1 MVQDYHFTVNVN
13 YRIPKDSKKR
23 KKWLDTMELSNR
35 DIPEIAYICSLHFK
49 ESDLDRTSLSSIR
62 IRPGAVPFV
71 YTDKIKQ
78 YQGYLNVNNDE
89 PPVKQEK
96 LIKTDLLGE
105 IENSMEI
112 EEICEHKEKCLLKV
126 ENPIEI
132 QEICENAEN
141 ISQQGFSTPPR
152 SINQETVVSPYLSEN
167 TPRKQMLRNALMHM
181 KKEFRKKLQ
190 IVQQKQQRTMKY
202 VAKMK
207 DILTSLRNKNLL
219 NAEQLDVLKDLDLL
233 FSSNNKGT
241 KKWTTK

>member
-1 MVQDYHFTVNVN
+1 MPDCYAKYCKSRRTEKRKNKIQLEWERKNGTRLSFH
-13 YRIPKDSKKR
+13 RIPKDSKKR

-141 ISQQGFSTPPR
+141 R
-152 SINQETVVSPYLSEN
+152 
-167 TPRKQMLRNALMHM
+167 
-181 KKEFRKKLQ
+181 
-190 IVQQKQQRTMKY
+190 
-202 VAKMK
+202 
-207 DILTSLRNKNLL
+207 
-219 NAEQLDVLKDLDLL
+219 
-233 FSSNNKGT
+233 
-241 KKWTTK
+241 